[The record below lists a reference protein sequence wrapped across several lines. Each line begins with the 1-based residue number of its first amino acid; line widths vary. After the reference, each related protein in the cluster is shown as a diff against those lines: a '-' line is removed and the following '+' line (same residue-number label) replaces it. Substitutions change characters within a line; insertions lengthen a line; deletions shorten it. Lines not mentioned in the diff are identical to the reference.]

1 MDFEGEH
8 LHVNERVVVSP
19 AAGVFYPADQV
30 PQRLTRGT
38 TVGFIRTSDED
49 IRVIS
54 PFDAELVTMVAE
66 AGERLVAHQ
75 RVAWLRAA

>member
-8 LHVNERVVVSP
+8 LHANERVVVSP

-30 PQRLTRGT
+30 PRRLTRGT
-38 TVGFIRTSDED
+38 TVGFIRTSDAD

-54 PFDAELVTMVAE
+54 PFDAELMVLVVE
-66 AGERLVAHQ
+66 AGERLIAHQ

>member
-8 LHVNERVVVSP
+8 LDVDERIVVSP
-19 AAGVFYPADQV
+19 AAGVFYPVDVV
-30 PQRLTRGT
+30 PRRLRRGT
-38 TVGFIRTSDED
+38 TVGFVRTSGED

-54 PFDAELVTMVAE
+54 PFDADLVVLVVE
-66 AGERLVAHQ
+66 AGERLIAHQ